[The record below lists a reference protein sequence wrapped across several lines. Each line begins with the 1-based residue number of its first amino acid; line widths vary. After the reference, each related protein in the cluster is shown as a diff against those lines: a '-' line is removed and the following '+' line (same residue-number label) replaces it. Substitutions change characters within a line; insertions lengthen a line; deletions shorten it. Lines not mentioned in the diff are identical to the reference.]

1 MDSFWMVFQELLFKQ
16 KTIKKKVRLLKVK
29 KLLVSALIAIMVGA
43 TLTGC
48 GNVSNGN
55 NQSVEQGT
63 GQTTSVSAKEVVEK
77 LNEKGYVR
85 AAAEI
90 EDTMATEIYHLNL
103 DDVED
108 YGILE
113 TQISPGPGFIM
124 VVKAKEG
131 KVDDVKASLEQ
142 VLQDKV
148 GSAFYP
154 EEKEVAENAEIKV
167 NGNLVSL
174 MIVNS
179 EIKDEVETE
188 YNNLIK

>member
-1 MDSFWMVFQELLFKQ
+1 M
-16 KTIKKKVRLLKVK
+16 KKI
-29 KLLVSALIAIMVGA
+29 LVSALIAVMVGA

-48 GNVSNGN
+48 GNKNLGN
-55 NQSVEQGT
+55 ASSAEQSTQ
-63 GQTTSVSAKEVVEK
+63 QTNSVSAKEVVEK
-77 LNEKGYVR
+77 LNEEGYVR

-90 EDTMATEIYHLNL
+90 DDTVASEIYHLNL

-131 KVDDVKASLEQ
+131 KVDEVKASVEQ
-142 VLQDKV
+142 VLQDKI

-154 EEKEVAENAEIKV
+154 EEQEVAESAEVKV
-167 NGNLVSL
+167 DGNLVSL
-174 MIVNS
+174 LIVNS
-179 EIKDEVETE
+179 EVASDAQATYEE
-188 YNNLIK
+188 LIK

>member
-1 MDSFWMVFQELLFKQ
+1 M
-16 KTIKKKVRLLKVK
+16 KKI
-29 KLLVSALIAIMVGA
+29 LVSTLIAIMVGA

-48 GNVSNGN
+48 GNKNNGN
-55 NQSVEQGT
+55 SSSTEQSQQ
-63 GQTTSVSAKEVVEK
+63 QTASVSAKDVVEK
-77 LNEKGYVR
+77 LNEKEYVR

-90 EDTMATEIYHLNL
+90 DDTIASEIYHLNL

-124 VVKAKEG
+124 VVKAKDG
-131 KVDDVKASLEQ
+131 KVDAVKASVEQ
-142 VLQDKV
+142 VLQDKI

-154 EEKEVAENAEIKV
+154 EEQEVAENAKVEV

-174 MIVNS
+174 FIVNS
-179 EIKDEVETE
+179 QVSSDAEAKYAE
-188 YNNLIK
+188 LIK

>member
-1 MDSFWMVFQELLFKQ
+1 M
-16 KTIKKKVRLLKVK
+16 KKI
-29 KLLVSALIAIMVGA
+29 LVSALIAIMLGA
-43 TLTGC
+43 ILTGC

-90 EDTMATEIYHLNL
+90 DDTMATEIYHLNL
-103 DDVED
+103 DEVED

-131 KVDDVKASLEQ
+131 KVDDVKASVEQ

-167 NGNLVSL
+167 DGNLVSL

>member
-1 MDSFWMVFQELLFKQ
+1 M
-16 KTIKKKVRLLKVK
+16 KKI
-29 KLLVSALIAIMVGA
+29 LVSTLIAIMIGA

-48 GNVSNGN
+48 RNKNVGNS
-55 NQSVEQGT
+55 SSTEQNEQ
-63 GQTTSVSAKEVVEK
+63 QTSSVSAKDVVEK

-90 EDTMATEIYHLNL
+90 DDTMASEIYHLNL

-131 KVDDVKASLEQ
+131 KVDAVKASVEQ
-142 VLQDKV
+142 VLQDKI
-148 GSAFYP
+148 GNAFYP
-154 EEKEVAENAEIKV
+154 QEQEIAESAEVKV
-167 NGNLVSL
+167 DGNLVSL
-174 MIVNS
+174 FILNS
-179 EIKDEVETE
+179 EVASDAQSTYEE
-188 YNNLIK
+188 LIK

>member
-1 MDSFWMVFQELLFKQ
+1 M
-16 KTIKKKVRLLKVK
+16 K

-48 GNVSNGN
+48 GNKNVGNGS
-55 NQSVEQGT
+55 SVEQAS
-63 GQTTSVSAKEVVEK
+63 SVSAKEVVEK
-77 LNEKGYVR
+77 LGEEGYVR
-85 AAAEI
+85 MPAEI
-90 EDTMATEIYHLNL
+90 DDTMANEIYHLNL

-124 VVKAKEG
+124 VVKAKDG
-131 KVDDVKASLEQ
+131 KVDAVKASVEQ
-142 VLQDKV
+142 VLQDKI

-154 EEKEVAENAEIKV
+154 EEQEVAENAKVEV

-174 MIVNS
+174 FIVNS
-179 EIKDEVETE
+179 QVSADAEAKYAE
-188 YNNLIK
+188 LIK

>member
-1 MDSFWMVFQELLFKQ
+1 M
-16 KTIKKKVRLLKVK
+16 KKI
-29 KLLVSALIAIMVGA
+29 LVSTLIAIMVGA

-48 GNVSNGN
+48 GNNNTGNSASTEQQVS
-55 NQSVEQGT
+55 
-63 GQTTSVSAKEVVEK
+63 SVSAKEVVEN

-90 EDTMATEIYHLNL
+90 DDTMASEIYHLNL

-124 VVKAKEG
+124 VVKAKDG
-131 KVDDVKASLEQ
+131 KVDDVKASVEQ

-148 GSAFYP
+148 GNAFYP
-154 EEKEVAENAEIKV
+154 EEKEVAESAEVKV
-167 NGNLVSL
+167 DGNLVSL
-174 MIVNS
+174 FILNS
-179 EIKDEVETE
+179 EVASEAKSTYEE
-188 YNNLIK
+188 LIK

>member
-1 MDSFWMVFQELLFKQ
+1 M
-16 KTIKKKVRLLKVK
+16 KKI
-29 KLLVSALIAIMVGA
+29 LVSTLIAIMIGA

-48 GNVSNGN
+48 GNKNVGN
-55 NQSVEQGT
+55 SSSTEQNEQ
-63 GQTTSVSAKEVVEK
+63 QTSSVSAKDVVEK

-90 EDTMATEIYHLNL
+90 DDTMASEIYHLNL

-131 KVDDVKASLEQ
+131 KVDAVKASVEQ
-142 VLQDKV
+142 VLQDKI
-148 GSAFYP
+148 GNAFYP
-154 EEKEVAENAEIKV
+154 QEQEIAESAEVKV
-167 NGNLVSL
+167 DGSLVSL
-174 MIVNS
+174 FILNS
-179 EIKDEVETE
+179 EVASDAQSTYEE
-188 YNNLIK
+188 LIK

>member
-1 MDSFWMVFQELLFKQ
+1 M
-16 KTIKKKVRLLKVK
+16 KKI
-29 KLLVSALIAIMVGA
+29 LVSTLIAIMIGA

-48 GNVSNGN
+48 GNKNAGN
-55 NQSVEQGT
+55 SSSTEQSEQ
-63 GQTTSVSAKEVVEK
+63 QTSSVSAKDIVEK

-90 EDTMATEIYHLNL
+90 DDTMASEIYHLNL

-131 KVDDVKASLEQ
+131 KVDAVKATVEQ
-142 VLQDKV
+142 VLQDKI
-148 GSAFYP
+148 GNAFYP
-154 EEKEVAENAEIKV
+154 QEQEIAESAEVKV
-167 NGNLVSL
+167 DGKLVSL
-174 MIVNS
+174 FILNS
-179 EIKDEVETE
+179 EVDSEAQSTYEE
-188 YNNLIK
+188 LIK

>member
-1 MDSFWMVFQELLFKQ
+1 M
-16 KTIKKKVRLLKVK
+16 KKI
-29 KLLVSALIAIMVGA
+29 LVSTLIAIMVGA

-48 GNVSNGN
+48 GKSNAGNSTSAEQQVS
-55 NQSVEQGT
+55 
-63 GQTTSVSAKEVVEK
+63 SVSAKEVVEK

-90 EDTMATEIYHLNL
+90 NDSMASGLYHLNL
-103 DDVED
+103 EDVED

-131 KVDDVKASLEQ
+131 KVDSVKASVEE

-154 EEKEVAENAEIKV
+154 EEKEVAENAEVKV
-167 NGNLVSL
+167 DGNLVSL
-174 MIVNS
+174 FILNS
-179 EIKDEVETE
+179 EVASDAKSTYEE
-188 YNNLIK
+188 LIK